1 MDDDLLQEFPFL
13 QEKYAFSVCRIE
25 PENNIHLIIEVMAQ
39 QETLPLVIIGNWDKS
54 EYGRALRTQYRSL
67 EHIHL
72 LDTIYEQNKLNQVR
86 SNCTVYL
93 HGHSAGG
100 TNPSLVE
107 AMYLELPVFAFDINY
122 NRATTEDQAYYFHD
136 AHDLAK
142 LLKGISS
149 HKINLQDCAKSM
161 KKIAEK
167 RYRWKIVADQYA
179 EVF

>member
-1 MDDDLLQEFPFL
+1 MKSIQQKSGHTEWDCKYHIVWIPKYRKKKLYKELRQYLGEMFRDLALQKE
-13 QEKYAFSVCRIE
+13 CR
-25 PENNIHLIIEVMAQ
+25 LDSCSQ
-39 QETLPLVIIGNWDKS
+39 QSSSN
-54 EYGRALRTQYRSL
+54 Q
-67 EHIHL
+67 HL
-72 LDTIYEQNKLNQVR
+72 LKKTQPSTFKLY
-86 SNCTVYL
+86 SLL
-93 HGHSAGG
+93 HGQ
-100 TNPSLVE
+100 NPSLVE
-107 AMYLELPVFAFDINY
+107 AMYMELPVFAFDINY

-179 EVF
+179 KVFVI